1 MWGRIRDSF
10 QDCALLP
17 ACRLKTLFDIM
28 LNSAMPKKVTVFD
41 SNQKTSI
48 PQDVRGQRTLIWN
61 SQYYKLY
68 SVVILSEH
76 IVHTTLLHCLELNN
90 HIFCEGHLIGKRID
104 FKFLQFIKDDVIDDD
119 EIRQLL
125 NMSSE
130 EEGDSGRMVGKGYD
144 GDTETSQ
151 DECKSNG
158 GSDPISRREYFPSLF
173 RLIIELLIKS
183 QEHQAGKNILPQVLL
198 KLLQTLKGNSAAIMV
213 VCEEVKK
220 CLPLLSEFRLAQSL
234 KKNI

>member
-1 MWGRIRDSF
+1 
-10 QDCALLP
+10 
-17 ACRLKTLFDIM
+17 
-28 LNSAMPKKVTVFD
+28 
-41 SNQKTSI
+41 
-48 PQDVRGQRTLIWN
+48 
-61 SQYYKLY
+61 
-68 SVVILSEH
+68 
-76 IVHTTLLHCLELNN
+76 
-90 HIFCEGHLIGKRID
+90 
-104 FKFLQFIKDDVIDDD
+104 
-119 EIRQLL
+119 
-125 NMSSE
+125 
-130 EEGDSGRMVGKGYD
+130 MVGKGYD

-220 CLPLLSEFRLAQSL
+220 MSSFFVWIQASTILEATTL

>member
-76 IVHTTLLHCLELNN
+76 IVHTTLLHCLEFNN
-90 HIFCEGHLIGKRID
+90 HIFVK
-104 FKFLQFIKDDVIDDD
+104 VI
-119 EIRQLL
+119 R
-125 NMSSE
+125 
-130 EEGDSGRMVGKGYD
+130 
-144 GDTETSQ
+144 
-151 DECKSNG
+151 
-158 GSDPISRREYFPSLF
+158 
-173 RLIIELLIKS
+173 
-183 QEHQAGKNILPQVLL
+183 
-198 KLLQTLKGNSAAIMV
+198 
-213 VCEEVKK
+213 
-220 CLPLLSEFRLAQSL
+220 
-234 KKNI
+234 

>member
-1 MWGRIRDSF
+1 
-10 QDCALLP
+10 
-17 ACRLKTLFDIM
+17 
-28 LNSAMPKKVTVFD
+28 
-41 SNQKTSI
+41 
-48 PQDVRGQRTLIWN
+48 
-61 SQYYKLY
+61 
-68 SVVILSEH
+68 
-76 IVHTTLLHCLELNN
+76 
-90 HIFCEGHLIGKRID
+90 
-104 FKFLQFIKDDVIDDD
+104 
-119 EIRQLL
+119 
-125 NMSSE
+125 
-130 EEGDSGRMVGKGYD
+130 MVGKGYD

-158 GSDPISRREYFPSLF
+158 GSDSISRREYFPSLF

-234 KKNI
+234 KQQLKKKIFKTVFFKYELLLLL